1 MKEYAFFMILDKE
14 MHIFEHKSKLSV
26 LLIWL
31 FFGVF
36 FSSVSLGIICL
47 ISTLNVIVRN
57 HPVNCTIVVVGTKK
71 GL

>member
-31 FFGVF
+31 FLVF
-36 FSSVSLGIICL
+36 FAL
-47 ISTLNVIVRN
+47 VRVMIYKLTQI
-57 HPVNCTIVVVGTKK
+57 HYQMQAPK
-71 GL
+71 GRHRLA

>member
-1 MKEYAFFMILDKE
+1 MKECAFFMILDKE
-14 MHIFEHKSKLSV
+14 MRIFEHKSKLSV

-31 FFGVF
+31 FLVF
-36 FSSVSLGIICL
+36 FALVSLGIICL

-57 HPVNCTIVVVGTKK
+57 HPVNGTVDVVGTKK

>member
-36 FSSVSLGIICL
+36 CFGKGNDIQVDPNSLSNASPEGA
-47 ISTLNVIVRN
+47 T
-57 HPVNCTIVVVGTKK
+57 
-71 GL
+71 